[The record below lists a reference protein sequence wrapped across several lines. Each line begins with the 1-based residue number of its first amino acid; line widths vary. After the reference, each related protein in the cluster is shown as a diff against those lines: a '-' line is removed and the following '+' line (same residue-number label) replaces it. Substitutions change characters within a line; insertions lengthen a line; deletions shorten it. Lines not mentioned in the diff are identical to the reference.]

1 MAYKLTTLYGLAHG
15 HAVALCVDALWPYMI
30 GHTEDAMDVRGKAYL
45 DDMFLRLAQVMG
57 CASSMD
63 AAVNAGTAAPFQ
75 TGSEVGRRAG
85 AACGFRKSGAPWQ
98 QSGVS

>member
-1 MAYKLTTLYGLAHG
+1 
-15 HAVALCVDALWPYMI
+15 
-30 GHTEDAMDVRGKAYL
+30 MDVRGKAYL

-63 AAVNAGTAAPFQ
+63 AAVKYHEMLEKKTAAPFQ

-85 AACGFRKSGAPWQ
+85 CCLRVP
-98 QSGVS
+98 